1 MGYTPFALA
10 AVLLF
15 AAACSNDEPSTLLV
29 RDAQA
34 APPPQEKDYGWKTTP
49 DFSRRQD
56 EAREYY

>member
-1 MGYTPFALA
+1 MRYTLIALA

-34 APPPQEKDYGWKTTP
+34 APPQPEKDYGWKTRP
-49 DFSRRQD
+49 DFSTSQAEVRD
-56 EAREYY
+56 